1 MRDFYGEETGA
12 LPCVICDTA
21 YSVMFANRTAY
32 AMPVTLRWI
41 EKGRAEFTEAF
52 VRKLE
57 AAFDGFGAIVKLSYR
72 TGGKRYE
79 ILADRVQTSSACF
92 YVFSLIKSGEDAEN
106 AVLIN
111 ENGGR
116 RLITACFTPR
126 TSADFMQ
133 LASPGALFD
142 YWCHRM
148 LPLLDEEGIFLEY
161 SCTLSDWENGAIR
174 CEPLFVCVTAML
186 SAICGVAYS
195 STVALD
201 ISERKG
207 GFTFK
212 LSATISNDTVIAETS
227 DVSASF
233 GLFASRLPQ
242 IILAERIARESGFRF
257 FISSDGNAVE
267 ISLEVDNYDPG
278 EVGFKA
284 QSEVYSNANTCISAA
299 QELLF

>member
-12 LPCVICDTA
+12 LPCVICDTG

-32 AMPVTLRWI
+32 AMPVTLTWI
-41 EKGRAEFTEAF
+41 EKGRVDFTEAF
-52 VRKLE
+52 IRKLE
-57 AAFDGFGAIVKLSYR
+57 EAFDGSNAIAKLKYR

-79 ILADRVQTSSACF
+79 ILADRVQASSACF
-92 YVFSLIKSGEDAEN
+92 YVFSLIRSGEDAEN

-126 TSADFMQ
+126 TQADFMQ

-148 LPLLDEEGIFLEY
+148 LPLLDGEGIFLEY
-161 SCTLSDWENGAIR
+161 TCNLNDWGNGAIR
-174 CEPLFVCVTAML
+174 CEPLFVCITAML
-186 SAICGVAYS
+186 SAACGITAD
-195 STVALD
+195 STVTLD

-212 LSATISNDTVIAETS
+212 LSVLSDSSFVIAQTS
-227 DVSASF
+227 DITAALCCFSA
-233 GLFASRLPQ
+233 RLPQ
-242 IILAERIARESGFRF
+242 ILLAERIARESGFRF
-257 FISSDGNAVE
+257 FVSADIGTVD

-284 QSEVYSNANTCISAA
+284 QSEVYSNASTCISAA